1 MQMKPRSLPVSLALA
16 GLLAT
21 AGAALSA
28 NTLPAPTGLVEAVQ
42 GGDVAAVRTL
52 LRQKASVNEAEGDG
66 STALHWAAHDDKLA
80 IAKLLLSAHADANA
94 VTRNGGLTP
103 LLLACE
109 TGDAAMINLLI
120 DHGANPR
127 QANALGTTPL
137 MVAAASGS
145 AKAVDALVAHGVD
158 PNEREKVH
166 GQTALMFA
174 ANLNRAEA
182 IHALLVHGA
191 DANAASTVVPATSY
205 TRSRPGNNNNNDAD
219 KTDDDAAPPKD
230 APAKDPAAKDGAPAR
245 PANRRP
251 GPAAGTSPTTEIAA
265 SASDNVGNNGGGGGN
280 NAAAAAQRRDRG
292 NASKMG
298 GLTPLHYAARQG
310 NVEAT
315 RALIE
320 GGAKMDI
327 QSGSEQTTPLV
338 LAIANG
344 HYDVAKVLVEHGADV
359 NKANIMGLAPLY
371 AVIDVQW
378 VPKQWSPEPL
388 VDQEHTDY
396 LTLMKLLIDHGA
408 NVNAKLGR
416 TMWFRTLTENRHWT
430 DAAGSTAF
438 WRAAWADDMKAMQLL
453 KAAGADVTIASDNDT
468 TPLMVAA
475 GIGWGA
481 NYSATAPTRMEAVKY
496 LMGMGA
502 DVNHQDKQ
510 GFTALHGAGFVGN
523 LELIQYLVDSGAKTD
538 VKSKAGDYPADSA
551 NGPFEKSLPN
561 PEAVV
566 LLEKL
571 GSPNSHNC
579 RSSDCVPPLK
589 EEKAVANDGKPGAT
603 PVAPASPAAPV
614 TKAKL
619 QPAG

>member
-1 MQMKPRSLPVSLALA
+1 MHMKQRTLPVLLALA
-16 GLLAT
+16 SMLT
-21 AGAALSA
+21 PAGAALSA
-28 NTLPAPTGLVEAVQ
+28 NTSAAPAGLVEAVKN
-42 GGDVAAVRTL
+42 GDEAAVRSL
-52 LRQKASVNEAEGDG
+52 LRQKAAVNEAEGDG

-80 IAKLLLSAHADANA
+80 IAKLLLSAHADANT

-145 AKAVDALVAHGVD
+145 AKAVDALIAHGVD
-158 PNEREKVH
+158 ANEREKVH

-191 DANAASTVVPATSY
+191 DADAASTVVPATSY
-205 TRSRPGNNNNNDAD
+205 TRSRPGNNNNNNNSNNNNDAD
-219 KTDDDAAPPKD
+219 KADDDAAPPKD
-230 APAKDPAAKDGAPAR
+230 GAPAR
-245 PANRRP
+245 PAGRRP
-251 GPAAGTSPTTEIAA
+251 GAPGAPAAADAA
-265 SASDNVGNNGGGGGN
+265 VAAGDNVGNNGGGGGGGN
-280 NAAAAAQRRDRG
+280 NNQQRRDRG
-292 NASKMG
+292 NATKMG

-315 RALIE
+315 EALIK
-320 GGAKMDI
+320 GGAKMDTP
-327 QSGSEQTTPLV
+327 SGSEQTTPLV

-344 HYDVAKVLVEHGADV
+344 HFDVAKVLVEHGADV
-359 NKANIMGLAPLY
+359 NKANVMGLAPLY

-416 TMWFRTLTENRHWT
+416 SMWFRTLTENRHWT

-453 KAAGADVTIASDNDT
+453 KDAGADVTIASDNDT

-475 GIGWGA
+475 GVGWGA
-481 NYSATAPTRMEAVKY
+481 NYSTTAPTRMEAVKF
-496 LMGMGA
+496 LLGMGA

-523 LELIQYLVDSGAKTD
+523 LELIQYLVDIGAKTN

-589 EEKAVANDGKPGAT
+589 DEKAVASDAKP
-603 PVAPASPAAPV
+603 APAAVSDAPAPAAA
-614 TKAKL
+614 KAKK
-619 QPAG
+619 PEAG